1 MFTHRAD
8 QRRRAGAGDRPSTW
22 LVHRLGHGLLA
33 IAILIGFAL
42 PVSAQSQTPLSE
54 QRETEQIQDWVL
66 QCTKEQAGKPRTC
79 FLLHDVFR
87 TENNQRILQVVV
99 GRFGA
104 DNILGALFF
113 VPLGIRLPPGLVLK
127 IGQNAAQTLPLE
139 RCTTKG
145 CQAQIRLAD
154 PLLAAFKAG
163 NGGEITFEDA
173 SGQAVGV
180 VFSLKGFTAG
190 LGKLP

>member
-1 MFTHRAD
+1 MFELRAD
-8 QRRRAGAGDRPSTW
+8 QRRRPGAGDRPSSW
-22 LVHRLGHGLLA
+22 LARRLGHALLSA
-33 IAILIGFAL
+33 AVSFGSAL
-42 PVSAQSQTPLSE
+42 PTLAQSQAPVPAKAE
-54 QRETEQIQDWVL
+54 PERIGDWVL
-66 QCTKEQAGKPRTC
+66 QCTNAQAGTPRTC
-79 FLLHDVFR
+79 FLIHDVFR

-104 DNILGALFF
+104 DSILGVLFF

-127 IGQNAAQTLPLE
+127 VDQNAGQTLPLE

-145 CQAQIRLAD
+145 CQAQIHLAD

-180 VFSLKGFTAG
+180 AFSLNGFTAG